1 MLSCAGPAWPRHGRP
16 APGPVFSIKMSSVV
30 IEQDENFA
38 ALLAAIRACRVCRD
52 QPRYGKPLPHE
63 PRPVIQVSETARIC
77 IASQAPGTRVHE
89 SGRPFNDRS
98 GVRLRQWL
106 GIGEA
111 EFYDASRVAIL
122 PMGFCFPG
130 TKDDG
135 GDLPPRREC
144 AEIWRDRLFAHLPQL
159 KLLLVIGGYAQHWHL
174 RSLAPGHSRHGVTD
188 TVQSWREVRVAAP
201 ALHVFPLPH
210 PSWHN
215 NNWLKRNPWFE
226 AEMLPVLQADVRDA
240 LA

>member
-1 MLSCAGPAWPRHGRP
+1 MTRNKDA
-16 APGPVFSIKMSSVV
+16 F
-30 IEQDENFA
+30 E

-77 IASQAPGTRVHE
+77 IASQAPGIRVHE
-89 SGRPFNDRS
+89 NGRPFNDRS

-106 GIGEA
+106 GIEEGD
-111 EFYDASRVAIL
+111 FYDASRVAIL

-135 GDLPPRREC
+135 SDLPPRREC
-144 AEIWRDRLFAHLPQL
+144 AEIWRQQLFGKLPNL
-159 KLLLVIGGYAQHWHL
+159 TLLLLIGGYAQRWHL
-174 RSLAPGHSRHGVTD
+174 GRLAPGLPKRDVTE
-188 TVQSWREVRVAAP
+188 TVSSWRELRLAIP

-215 NNWLKRNPWFE
+215 QNWLKRNPWFE
-226 AEMLPVLQADVRDA
+226 AEVLPVLRADVRDA